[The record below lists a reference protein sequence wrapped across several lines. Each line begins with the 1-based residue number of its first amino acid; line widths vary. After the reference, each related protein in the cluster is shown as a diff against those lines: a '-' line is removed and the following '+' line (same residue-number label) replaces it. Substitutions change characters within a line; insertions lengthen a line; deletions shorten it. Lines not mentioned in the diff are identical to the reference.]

1 MNNIFT
7 YAFQPR
13 ESLMSSDTT
22 VLTTQLLKVIT
33 FYTSLIIFS
42 LSFILYG
49 KIKGP
54 SFRYISTSKE
64 YLQQINIYYSVWETS
79 FDSREIQSTDY
90 LRYKSGPKT

>member
-13 ESLMSSDTT
+13 ESLMSSDTA

-49 KIKGP
+49 KIKSL
-54 SFRYISTSKE
+54 SFPWGSLRNLRSS
-64 YLQQINIYYSVWETS
+64 LGGFLLNLSVQFNRSVVSYS
-79 FDSREIQSTDY
+79 
-90 LRYKSGPKT
+90 L